1 MALSTDSPVRASHF
15 LYRQKVTQK
24 TTPVSLRKPAK
35 NQKFEA
41 PPKLGKRY
49 RRLPQTV
56 GVLKPQ
62 TSNFYRLGSKGK
74 EERLLGELVN
84 LICTKKWINS
94 SVFSLLNPA
103 S

>member
-1 MALSTDSPVRASHF
+1 MLVFWLQLGMVTFLMPAAWRVCGVSPPRASHF
-15 LYRQKVTQK
+15 LGRQKVTQK

-62 TSNFYRLGSKGK
+62 TFNFYRLG
-74 EERLLGELVN
+74 
-84 LICTKKWINS
+84 
-94 SVFSLLNPA
+94 
-103 S
+103 